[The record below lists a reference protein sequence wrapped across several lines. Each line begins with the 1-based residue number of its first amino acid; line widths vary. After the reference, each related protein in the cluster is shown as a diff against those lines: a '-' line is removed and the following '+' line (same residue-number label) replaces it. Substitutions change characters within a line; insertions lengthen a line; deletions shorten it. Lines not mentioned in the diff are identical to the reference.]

1 MMITRGF
8 VDNSIILR
16 GMGGCI
22 KRIVREL
29 LLLSSKIASSLT
41 LRSKLW

>member
-1 MMITRGF
+1 MIITRGF

-16 GMGGCI
+16 GMGSI
-22 KRIVREL
+22 RRIVREL
-29 LLLSSKIASSLT
+29 LLLSSKIVSSLT